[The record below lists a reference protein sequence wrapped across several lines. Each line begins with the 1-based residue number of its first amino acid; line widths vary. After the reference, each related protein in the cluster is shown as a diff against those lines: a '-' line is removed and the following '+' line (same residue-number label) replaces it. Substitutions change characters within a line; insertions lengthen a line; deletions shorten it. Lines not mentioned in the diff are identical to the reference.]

1 MPFPRLT
8 FMPEA
13 EERKTLSRAQRH
25 FIDERDLKFKTNA
38 AIFIAVLA
46 GAAVAAFHGGNIT
59 VSLAAFGAALG
70 LGGVLGFLFGVPVPG
85 SSHPNETIDH
95 PTVNMGQGSVVNVQA
110 GAVNAPDLNGAAP
123 PVNVPTNAADP
134 VATAQGLNPPGD
146 TANLDNRDGGSQ
158 VPPQPPNLQATPGPT
173 PPAHFSPPSTNAS
186 NLEQVADWVTKLLLG
201 GGLTQMSKIPPK
213 VWQWSHAVAV
223 GILGDAAICGKDT
236 GCAQE
241 TVITA
246 TQAFAAGLLV
256 YGFILGFFAGFLITK
271 IQLGKAISS

>member
-1 MPFPRLT
+1 MPLPRLT
-8 FMPEA
+8 FVPEA

-38 AIFIAVLA
+38 AILIAVLA
-46 GAAVAAFHGGNIT
+46 GGTVAALHGGNIT

-85 SSHPNETIDH
+85 SSHPNETIDR

-110 GAVNAPDLNGAAP
+110 GPVNAPENPAPPPANPPANPPVADPAPAAQALHPPADAANLINPSAAP
-123 PVNVPTNAADP
+123 PTTPMVP
-134 VATAQGLNPPGD
+134 AT
-146 TANLDNRDGGSQ
+146 
-158 VPPQPPNLQATPGPT
+158 T
-173 PPAHFSPPSTNAS
+173 PPPTTNAS

-223 GILGDAAICGKDT
+223 GILGKDAVNVNEAI
-236 GCAQE
+236 
-241 TVITA
+241 ITA
-246 TQAFAAGLLV
+246 TQAFAAGLMV